1 MSVFWFQLPH
11 VLVRILNVV
20 VADLLENLLE
30 ISRRLSRLSDQV
42 LDVVILMLLEQGEQN
57 FLDLAYFKRGWSN
70 IDDQGQNGTEAR
82 VFV

>member
-1 MSVFWFQLPH
+1 MLSVHNCQVFLLVMPVLWLQLPH

-57 FLDLAYFKRGWSN
+57 FLNLAYIKNLRL
-70 IDDQGQNGTEAR
+70 
-82 VFV
+82 

>member
-1 MSVFWFQLPH
+1 MLSVHNCQVFLLVMPVLWLQLPH

-57 FLDLAYFKRGWSN
+57 FLDLAYIKNLRL
-70 IDDQGQNGTEAR
+70 
-82 VFV
+82 